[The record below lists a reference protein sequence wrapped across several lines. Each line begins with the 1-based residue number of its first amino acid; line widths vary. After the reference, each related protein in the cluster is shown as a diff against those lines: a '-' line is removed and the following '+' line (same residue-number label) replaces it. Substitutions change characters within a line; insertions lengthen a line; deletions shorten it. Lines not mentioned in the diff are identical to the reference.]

1 MKNLK
6 SIIHY
11 ECATSFKYI
20 WLFYAIQYALVGF
33 ITMIVGLVMG
43 TFEEVGT
50 NCLEMNSLVY
60 VSILGV
66 LGFKEDFKML
76 IQHGFTRKYIFIA
89 TFSMFC
95 FIAGTMALV
104 DAAGGN
110 MIHYFNDNYSS
121 LYGSIYGYDHLF
133 MNWLWLFLVYILVC
147 SLLYL
152 GILIINKAG
161 KKISLCLG
169 VCFGGIVLLIIALFR
184 YVFSAKTISTV
195 IEFLTKAMGFMND
208 GRINYLFPTLTFLLL
223 IAVFGSGSYA
233 IIRRTELK

>member
-1 MKNLK
+1 
-6 SIIHY
+6 
-11 ECATSFKYI
+11 
-20 WLFYAIQYALVGF
+20 
-33 ITMIVGLVMG
+33 
-43 TFEEVGT
+43 
-50 NCLEMNSLVY
+50 
-60 VSILGV
+60 
-66 LGFKEDFKML
+66 
-76 IQHGFTRKYIFIA
+76 
-89 TFSMFC
+89 
-95 FIAGTMALV
+95 MALV
-104 DAAGGN
+104 DAAVGN

-161 KKISLCLG
+161 KKTIPLSGSLFWRYR
-169 VCFGGIVLLIIALFR
+169 VADHRIIPIWF
-184 YVFSAKTISTV
+184 FQQKTISTV

>member
-1 MKNLK
+1 M
-6 SIIHY
+6 
-11 ECATSFKYI
+11 EQEF
-20 WLFYAIQYALVGF
+20 
-33 ITMIVGLVMG
+33 
-43 TFEEVGT
+43 
-50 NCLEMNSLVY
+50 
-60 VSILGV
+60 
-66 LGFKEDFKML
+66 
-76 IQHGFTRKYIFIA
+76 
-89 TFSMFC
+89 
-95 FIAGTMALV
+95 
-104 DAAGGN
+104 
-110 MIHYFNDNYSS
+110 
-121 LYGSIYGYDHLF
+121 
-133 MNWLWLFLVYILVC
+133 VYILVC

-169 VCFGGIVLLIIALFR
+169 VCFGSIVLLIIALFR